1 MEFYD
6 IMNFSYPNPESAKD
20 FPDRILRAAQF
31 APFAALTG
39 YEDAI
44 SETARITD
52 KKTELGEDEN
62 EELDRRFSI
71 IRGNIESLPE
81 VKVTY
86 FVPDER
92 KEGGEYVTKKGNIKK
107 VCEYTMEMVFC
118 DGIKVPLWNILRL
131 EGELFD
137 I

>member
-1 MEFYD
+1 MEFGD
-6 IMNFSYPNPESAKD
+6 IMNFSYPNPEIEKD

-44 SETARITD
+44 SETARLTD
-52 KKTELGEDEN
+52 KKTELGEDAK
-62 EELDRRFSI
+62 EELDRRLSI

-92 KEGGEYVTKKGNIKK
+92 KEGGEYITKKGNIKK
-107 VCEYTMEMVFC
+107 VCEYRREMVFC
-118 DGIKVPLWNILRL
+118 DGTKVPLWDILSL
-131 EGELFD
+131 DGNLFD